1 MGTRKN
7 KSKIIKKNRKTRSKK
22 GGEKPV
28 DTVDKCSIC
37 LEPMDTVK
45 DLESLETTGCTHTFH
60 KHCLK
65 EWCLTEWFKN
75 QTCTC
80 PMCKRAIPNTCAI
93 LTNYKTLC
101 GGKRKM
107 KRKTKR
113 KTRKNKK
120 KQEKNP

>member
-1 MGTRKN
+1 MATRKYNRKSN
-7 KSKIIKKNRKTRSKK
+7 KFRKTRSKK

-28 DTVDKCSIC
+28 DKCSIC
-37 LEPMDTVK
+37 LEPMDIDK
-45 DLESLETTGCTHTFH
+45 DLETTGCTHTFH

-80 PMCKRAIPNTCAI
+80 PMCKRPIPNTCAI

-101 GGKRKM
+101 GGKRKT
-107 KRKTKR
+107 RKKNSRGR
-113 KTRKNKK
+113 KTRK
-120 KQEKNP
+120 KNSRGRKNS